1 MGMVSLYS
9 RSGYQ
14 QMVSVEIPTGV
25 SITNIFVRT
34 STEDQPVVVKL
45 LGKVGVLETAAV
57 ITTLTWI
64 LETL

>member
-1 MGMVSLYS
+1 
-9 RSGYQ
+9 
-14 QMVSVEIPTGV
+14 MVSVEIPTGV

-45 LGKVGVLETAAV
+45 LGKLGVLETAAV